1 MEIETMF
8 SKYDLDIDQVLNL
21 KEQAALRRDIKKAK
35 SHLEEKFQ
43 KEENEDKDE
52 NEETTEYPKKK
63 LFIIYFL
70 FFK

>member
-52 NEETTEYPKKK
+52 NEETTEYPKNK
-63 LFIIYFL
+63 IIYHL
-70 FFK
+70 FSIF